1 VARARR
7 ITHEERLT
15 LVEHLDELRTR
26 LIRAL
31 VALVAAFALT
41 FWQNHLV
48 LEVFNRP
55 LRRIDDDVLGRG
67 GEPLTLG
74 VTEPFTTTITLAG
87 YAAILLAL
95 PVVLYQ
101 LYAFVLPAFSPRERR
116 VAIPLLAMI
125 PVMFVAGVAF
135 GYFVVIEPATN
146 FLLGFNEEEFATAV
160 RARDYYSFV
169 SLLLVALG
177 LMYQMPIGILVLT
190 RLGITTPAGLR
201 RNRRY
206 AILGCAVLAAL
217 LPTIDPV
224 TMLLEMVPLIVL
236 YELSIVLAA
245 LFGTPSYERTVR
257 VDGRDLAQPS

>member
-1 VARARR
+1 MGSAKR
-7 ITHEERLT
+7 IEHDERLT

-31 VALVAAFALT
+31 LAFGAAFVLT

-48 LEVFNRP
+48 LEIFNRP
-55 LRRIDDDVLGRG
+55 LRGLDEELLGNG
-67 GEPLTLG
+67 GEPISLG
-74 VTEPFTTTITLAG
+74 VTEQFTTTITLAG

-95 PVVLYQ
+95 PAVLYQ

-116 VAIPLLAMI
+116 MAMGLAALI

-146 FLLGFNEEEFATAV
+146 FLLSFNSDEFTTAV

-169 SLLLVALG
+169 SLALVSLG
-177 LMYQMPIGILVLT
+177 LLYQMPVGIIAMT
-190 RLGITTPAGLR
+190 RLGITTPEALR

-206 AILGCAVLAAL
+206 AILAIAVLAAL

-224 TMLLEMVPLIVL
+224 TMILEMVPLLVL
-236 YELSIVLAA
+236 YELSIVLARV
-245 LFGTPSYERTVR
+245 FGTPREPVR
-257 VDGRDLAQPS
+257 ASTPAAGPA

>member
-7 ITHEERLT
+7 IAHDDQLT

-31 VALVAAFALT
+31 LALGAAFALT

-48 LEVFNRP
+48 LEIFNRP
-55 LRRIDDDVLGRG
+55 LRSLDAELLGNG
-67 GEPLTLG
+67 GEPISLG
-74 VTEPFTTTITLAG
+74 VTEQFTTTLTLAG

-95 PVVLYQ
+95 PVILYQ

-116 VAIPLLAMI
+116 VAAPLAASIPL
-125 PVMFVAGVAF
+125 MFVAGVAF
-135 GYFVVIEPATN
+135 GYFVVIEPATS
-146 FLLGFNEEEFATAV
+146 FLLGFNDDEFTTAV

-169 SLLLVALG
+169 SLSLVSLG
-177 LMYQMPIGILVLT
+177 LLYQMPIGIVALT
-190 RLGITTPAGLR
+190 RLGITTPAALR

-224 TMLLEMVPLIVL
+224 TMILEMIPLVVL
-236 YELSIVLAA
+236 YELSIVLARS
-245 LFGTPSYERTVR
+245 FGTPKERGPATAPAA
-257 VDGRDLAQPS
+257 DPA

>member
-1 VARARR
+1 MARSRR
-7 ITHEERLT
+7 IGHDDRLSV
-15 LVEHLDELRTR
+15 VEHLDELRTR

-31 VALVAAFALT
+31 MALGAAFALT

-55 LRRIDDDVLGRG
+55 LRGLDEELLGNG
-67 GEPLTLG
+67 GEPISLG
-74 VTEPFTTTITLAG
+74 VTEQFTTTITLAG

-95 PVVLYQ
+95 PVILYQ

-116 VAIPLLAMI
+116 VATPLVALI

-146 FLLGFNEEEFATAV
+146 FLLSFNSDEFTTAV

-169 SLLLVALG
+169 SLALVSLG
-177 LMYQMPIGILVLT
+177 LLYQMPIAIIALT
-190 RLGITTPAGLR
+190 RLGITTPEALR

-206 AILGCAVLAAL
+206 AILACAVLAAL

-224 TMLLEMVPLIVL
+224 TMLLEMVPLVVL
-236 YELSIVLAA
+236 YELSIVLARV
-245 LFGTPSYERTVR
+245 FGTPSE
-257 VDGRDLAQPS
+257 LAAAPPPAAEPA